1 MGDVDVVIAVEAW
14 VDTALQGDL
23 SGAQLPRLGSAL
35 GNVIERQ
42 QIRRAAQVQRQRPLR
57 EAAELALKRAHVG
70 VVDIAIMN
78 PRDCIAHGFA
88 TKLVGQLCDSNNL
101 GTTSPKQR
109 DDLVEPNLLSGA
121 HALQHLANR
130 ADRRATTRPWHQRHR
145 FTGCTRI
152 PLR

>member
-1 MGDVDVVIAVEAW
+1 MGDIDVVVAIEAR
-14 VDTALQGDL
+14 VDSALQRDL
-23 SGAQLPRLGSAL
+23 SGAQLPRLGGAL

-57 EAAELALKRAHVG
+57 EAAELALERAHIG
-70 VVDIAIMN
+70 VVDVAIVN
-78 PRDCIAHGFA
+78 PCDGIAHRFA
-88 TKLVGQLCDSNNL
+88 TKLVGHFGDGNNL

-109 DDLVEPNLLSGA
+109 DDLVEPNLLASA

-130 ADRRATTRPWHQRHR
+130 ADRRATTRPWNQRHR
-145 FTGCTRI
+145 LTGCTRI